1 MAPCNYLHKVVDPEG
16 LEVNEKCISDPEAQ
30 FEYLSSSLQMRILYN
45 GERFDPT
52 KYGEDRIIKESSMT
66 TMQFN
71 PRTPSYVNLK
81 LMMQEVEDEID
92 LIQFGQA
99 DLTEHYQL
107 NIAQQMPSSW
117 TTDLME

>member
-1 MAPCNYLHKVVDPEG
+1 
-16 LEVNEKCISDPEAQ
+16 
-30 FEYLSSSLQMRILYN
+30 MRILYN

-81 LMMQEVEDEID
+81 LMIQEIEDEID
-92 LIQFGQA
+92 LIQFG
-99 DLTEHYQL
+99 
-107 NIAQQMPSSW
+107 
-117 TTDLME
+117 